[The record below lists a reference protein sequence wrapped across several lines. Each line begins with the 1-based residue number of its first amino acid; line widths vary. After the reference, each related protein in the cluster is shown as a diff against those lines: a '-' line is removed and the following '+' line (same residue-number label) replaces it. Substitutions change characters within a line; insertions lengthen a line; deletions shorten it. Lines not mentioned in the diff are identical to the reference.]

1 MKRMIAFLT
10 ISIFAAAVMV
20 FAAGESKPPLRPSQ
34 VLMQARAAWMA
45 AMNKNL
51 GDTKLPEG
59 KGQKGQADTKADT
72 DKNAGAKKFEAIAGD
87 ATAMAAEAQK
97 TGNGLANPVAKEITL
112 SLAALARELSTAASK
127 KDGDLVKIKLGEIKA
142 KCSECHAKI
151 RDKK

>member
-20 FAAGESKPPLRPSQ
+20 VAAGESKPPLRPSQ

-72 DKNAGAKKFEAIAGD
+72 DKNAGAKKFEAIAKD

-127 KDGDLVKIKLGEIKA
+127 KDGDLVKTKLGEIKA